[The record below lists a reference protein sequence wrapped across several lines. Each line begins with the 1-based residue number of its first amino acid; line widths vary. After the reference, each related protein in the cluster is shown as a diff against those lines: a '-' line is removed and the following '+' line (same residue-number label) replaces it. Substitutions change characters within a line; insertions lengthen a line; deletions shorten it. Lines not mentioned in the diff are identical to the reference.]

1 MHQLMKFEATPV
13 DIQMINGVWMLELY
27 SVGMALGYARSNG
40 KQKGEHGVHPKN
52 RTLFPYKSRIDKVV
66 QNAEIKPFV
75 RDGHKYI
82 TESQLYD
89 FMLEARTDKCRAFRK
104 WLTNEVLPA
113 LNRTGTYSVPTKEE
127 QLTLPVEQPY
137 QYRKRT
143 YDGKLV
149 FTVADMVH
157 FTGLSRDQI
166 HRVLKRKGLEIWD
179 YYELKHTE
187 LLKFKRENHES
198 HSTANHMI
206 IITQAGTKCL
216 CDTFHIDLVMPE
228 LVPMKKPAQVI
239 QPPSDAL
246 NSLMGYVQ
254 RETEAIQATS
264 KLLQSTDTKEH
275 LEVYRS
281 TLLRHIARLRDL
293 RFNVETIL
301 I

>member
-1 MHQLMKFEATPV
+1 MHQITIADKPLSVKEWHGQRVVTFKDV
-13 DIQMINGVWMLELY
+13 DMVHGRPDGTASRNFRTNRKHFIE
-27 SVGMALGYARSNG
+27 
-40 KQKGEHGVHPKN
+40 GEDWHK
-52 RTLFPYKSRIDKVV
+52 
-66 QNAEIKPFV
+66 IKPDEIRRV
-75 RDGHKYI
+75 GI
-82 TESQLYD
+82 TSPNGGIVLTETGYL
-89 FMLEARTDKCRAFRK
+89 MLVKSFTDDLAWKVQRELIQNYFR
-104 WLTNEVLPA
+104 ND
-113 LNRTGTYSVPTKEE
+113 VPTKEE

-166 HRVLKRKGLEIWD
+166 QRVLKRKGLEIWD

-198 HSTANHMI
+198 SSTANHMI
-206 IITQAGTKCL
+206 IITQEGAKCL
-216 CDTFHIDLVMPE
+216 CNTFHIDLVMPD
-228 LVPMKKPAQVI
+228 LVPMKKPAQTV
-239 QPPSDAL
+239 QPPSETL

-254 RETEAIQATS
+254 RETEAIQAAS

-275 LEVYRS
+275 LEVYRRS
-281 TLLRHIARLRDL
+281 LVSHIARLRDL
-293 RFNVETIL
+293 RFDVETIL